1 MARSRKRSK
10 YVIVDSSILC
20 CIGPERVLDLEEDV
34 EDSLA
39 DELECPIADPVLE
52 SLRRIFSLTF
62 SENPFTDGTEKA
74 VTEIRRLG
82 VEALVE
88 IPQILEDLK
97 LVPIPRPLSASRKA
111 HVFRYFFVKDEEL
124 KMQVQYEGR
133 KRSLHRLT
141 EKWPGDSLVKTL
153 RDVVSE
159 TFSEIYDE
167 QQAEE
172 TLLRIRSK
180 VWEVLPT
187 YNELLIDIEV
197 ESMPIY
203 DESYDNLE

>member
-34 EDSLA
+34 EGSLA

-62 SENPFTDGTEKA
+62 SENPFIDGTEKA
-74 VTEIRRLG
+74 VTEIRRLC

-97 LVPIPRPLSASRKA
+97 LAPIPRPLSARRNA
-111 HVFRYFFVKDEEL
+111 HVFRYFFVKDDEL

-133 KRSLHRLT
+133 KRSLHRLI
-141 EKWPGDSLVKTL
+141 EKWPGDELVKML

-167 QQAEE
+167 QQAED
-172 TLLRIRSK
+172 TLRRIRSK
-180 VWEVLPT
+180 IWRCLPA
-187 YNELLIDIEV
+187 YNDLLIDIEV
-197 ESMPIY
+197 EPMPIY
-203 DESYDNLE
+203 DESYDSLE